1 MNSFKEFQDSK
12 KIMTTDEFNQEF
24 GTDEAVGEIGVITYG
39 NTNFHIN
46 INRDGFHLVV
56 GNQSWSRKDLNELEA
71 IFWDEFAEVEYN
83 VLKKNQV
90 FL

>member
-1 MNSFKEFQDSK
+1 MNNFKEFQDSK

-24 GTDEAVGEIGVITYG
+24 GTDEAVGEIGVVTYG
-39 NTNFHIN
+39 DTNFHIN
-46 INRDGFHLVV
+46 INRDGFLLII
-56 GNQSWSRKDLNELEA
+56 GNESWSRKDLSELEA

-90 FL
+90 SL